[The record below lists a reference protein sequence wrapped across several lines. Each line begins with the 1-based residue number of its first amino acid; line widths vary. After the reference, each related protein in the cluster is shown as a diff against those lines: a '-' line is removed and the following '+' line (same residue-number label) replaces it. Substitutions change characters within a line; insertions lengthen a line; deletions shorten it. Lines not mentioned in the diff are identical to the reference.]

1 MSHYNYLELQD
12 YQKRI
17 EQARQSG
24 EADEVIEELE
34 KRVRYLQKLLGM
46 DKAPKQFSR
55 KAGKKQRPDDD
66 GAGETHYDF
75 SPEWSQLPPE
85 ED

>member
-1 MSHYNYLELQD
+1 MSHYNYLELQQ

-24 EADEVIEELE
+24 EAGEVIEELE
-34 KRVRYLQKLLGM
+34 KRVKYLQKLLGM
-46 DKAPKQFSR
+46 EPKQFSAKTR
-55 KAGKKQRPDDD
+55 KKNAPDGDD
-66 GAGETHYDF
+66 GVGERHYDF
-75 SPEWSQLPPE
+75 SPEWSQLPPD